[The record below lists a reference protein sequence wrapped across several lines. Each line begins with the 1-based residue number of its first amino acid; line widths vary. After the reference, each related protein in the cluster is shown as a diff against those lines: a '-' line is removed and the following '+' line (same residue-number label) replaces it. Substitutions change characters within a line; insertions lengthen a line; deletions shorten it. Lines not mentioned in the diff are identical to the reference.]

1 MDDAVRHL
9 LSMGELK
16 IQSYGDAV
24 TPMKNDN
31 ITWLVGD
38 KIPEYRVF
46 EPYSDV
52 VCSFLSDLS
61 QTLLKDKSATQYPDI
76 ASFAYFCRKANIL
89 KKKESFVD
97 RKIRLGRGIIFHI
110 SPSNVPINF
119 AFSYVFGLLAG
130 NGNIVRVPSKT
141 SPQTDIV
148 CNAVKILIT
157 DEKYGDIH
165 ASTAFVKYGHED
177 EITAYFSS
185 IAQGRIIWGGDGTIA
200 YIRKFAL
207 PSRGVDIAF
216 SDRYSCAV
224 IDSDAVMDADTKEI
238 KRLANAF
245 YNDTYLMDQN
255 ACSSPQLI
263 VWRGDACKEAQKKFW
278 NAVADFASRKYDL
291 QPVSAVDKYTKLCS
305 EAIENKYVSAVSR
318 YGNILYIADLT
329 ELPDTVDN
337 FRGICGYFYQYHCDD
352 LAEIAHIVNEKYQT
366 LVYYGLSPPELSEFV
381 TKNQLK
387 GIDRIVP
394 IGQALDIDV
403 IWDGYD
409 LIKTLSRII
418 DVR

>member
-1 MDDAVRHL
+1 MRRYGGAV
-9 LSMGELK
+9 M
-16 IQSYGDAV
+16 
-24 TPMKNDN
+24 PMKNDN

-38 KIPEYRVF
+38 KVPEYRVF
-46 EPYSDV
+46 EPYSDIV
-52 VCSFLSDLS
+52 YSFLSDLS

-89 KKKESFVD
+89 KKKQTFAD
-97 RKIRLGRGIIFHI
+97 AKIRLGRGIIFHI

-119 AFSYVFGLLAG
+119 AFSCVFGLLAG
-130 NGNIVRVPSKT
+130 NGNIVRVPSKAF
-141 SPQTDIV
+141 PQTDII
-148 CNAVKILIT
+148 CNAVKALFT
-157 DEKYGDIH
+157 DEKYDDIR
-165 ASTAFVKYGHED
+165 ASTAFVKYGHDD

-185 IAQGRIIWGGDGTIA
+185 IAQGRIIWGGDRAIA

-207 PSRGVDIAF
+207 PPRTVDIAF
-216 SDRYSCAV
+216 SDRYSFAV
-224 IDSDAVMDADTKEI
+224 IDSDAVMDADAEEI
-238 KRLANAF
+238 ERLANAF
-245 YNDTYLMDQN
+245 YNDAYLMDQN

-263 VWRGDACKEAQKKFW
+263 VWRGDAYKGAQKKFW
-278 NAVADFASRKYDL
+278 NAVTDTASKKYVL
-291 QPVSAVDKYTKLCS
+291 QPVSAVDKYTQLCS
-305 EAIENKYVSAVSR
+305 EAIENSYVSAVSR
-318 YGNILYIADLT
+318 YGNILYVADLT

-337 FRGICGYFYQYHCDD
+337 FRGTCGYFYQYHCDD

-366 LVYYGLSPPELSEFV
+366 LVYYGLSPSELSEFV

-409 LIKTLSRII
+409 LIGTLSRII

>member
-1 MDDAVRHL
+1 MRRYGGAV
-9 LSMGELK
+9 M
-16 IQSYGDAV
+16 
-24 TPMKNDN
+24 PMKYDN

-38 KIPEYRVF
+38 KVPEYRVF
-46 EPYSDV
+46 EPYSDIV
-52 VCSFLSDLS
+52 HSFLSDLS
-61 QTLLKDKSATQYPDI
+61 QTLLKDKSATRYPDI
-76 ASFAYFCRKANIL
+76 VSFAYFCRKANIL
-89 KKKESFVD
+89 RKKQTFAD
-97 RKIRLGRGIIFHI
+97 TKIRLGRGIIFHI

-119 AFSYVFGLLAG
+119 AFSYIFGLLAG
-130 NGNIVRVPSKT
+130 NGNIVRVPSKAF
-141 SPQTDIV
+141 PQTDIV
-148 CNAVKILIT
+148 CSAIKLLFN
-157 DEKYGDIH
+157 DEKYDDIR

-177 EITAYFSS
+177 KITAYFSS
-185 IAQGRIIWGGDGTIA
+185 IAQGRIIWGGDGAIT

-207 PSRGVDIAF
+207 PSRTVDIAF
-216 SDRYSCAV
+216 SDRYSFAV

-238 KRLANAF
+238 ERLANAF

-255 ACSSPQLI
+255 ACSSPQLV
-263 VWRGDACKEAQKKFW
+263 VWRGDTCKEAQKKFW
-278 NAVADFASRKYDL
+278 NAVAETASKKYVL

-305 EAIENKYVSAVSR
+305 EAIENNYVSAVSR
-318 YGNILYIADLT
+318 YGNILYVADLI
-329 ELPDTVDN
+329 ELPDIADN
-337 FRGICGYFYQYHCDD
+337 FRGTCGYFYQHHCDD

-366 LVYYGLSPPELSEFV
+366 LVYYGLSLPELSEFV

-409 LIKTLSRII
+409 LIGTLSRII